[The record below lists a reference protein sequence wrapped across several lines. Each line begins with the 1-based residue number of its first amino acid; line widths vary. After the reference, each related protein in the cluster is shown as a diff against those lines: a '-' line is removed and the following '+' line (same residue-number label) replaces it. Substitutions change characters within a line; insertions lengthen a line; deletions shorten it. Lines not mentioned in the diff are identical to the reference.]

1 MGLLAFGE
9 GWHNNHH
16 AFEFSARH
24 GLEWWQVSG
33 STLYLCLVVI
43 AWNALYPGGR
53 MFLLLI
59 HVPPWPFPLQLDVT
73 WMLIRGM
80 EILGL
85 ISNVKLPTE
94 KQMDKLRFDTT
105 AA

>member
-1 MGLLAFGE
+1 
-9 GWHNNHH
+9 
-16 AFEFSARH
+16 
-24 GLEWWQVSG
+24 
-33 STLYLCLVVI
+33 
-43 AWNALYPGGR
+43 